1 MKRYATAVWKGAIK
15 EGNGSLTTQST
26 ILNDTQYSFGSRFA
40 EGKGTNPE
48 ELLAAAHAGCFAM
61 KLSASLGEAGF
72 TADKLEA
79 KAQINLN
86 VELGKIDKSHITL
99 TAKIPDISKQQFDAC
114 VKDAEENCPV
124 SKLFNAEITVDATL
138 E

>member
-1 MKRYATAVWKGAIK
+1 MKRHATAIWKGSIK
-15 EGNGSLTTQST
+15 EGTGNLTTQST
-26 ILNDTQYSFGSRFA
+26 VLNETQYSFGSRFA

-79 KAQINLN
+79 KAQVNLD
-86 VELGKIDKSHITL
+86 VASGKIDKSHITL
-99 TAKIPDISKQQFDAC
+99 TAKVPGISKEKFDAC

-124 SKLFNAEITVDATL
+124 SQVLNAEITVDATL